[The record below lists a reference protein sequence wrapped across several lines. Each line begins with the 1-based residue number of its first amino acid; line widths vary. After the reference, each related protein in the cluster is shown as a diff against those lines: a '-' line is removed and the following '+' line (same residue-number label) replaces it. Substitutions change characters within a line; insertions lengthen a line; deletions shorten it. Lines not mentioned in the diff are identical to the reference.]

1 MQYLNLTNDWGIVMA
16 NKSGTAKSTIRSTTT
31 ATATSTTTDKN
42 ASSTRRVEYVD
53 KTGKPSF
60 VFVHGAWHSK
70 ATWDHVTK
78 ELVSRGYATSK
89 LDLPG
94 AGADAKRPASFSKRP
109 LDAAAFGS
117 EMSPNADVTQQDR
130 TQSVINAIDE
140 VKGYGNGK
148 VVLVGHSLGGLTIS
162 PVAEQRPKDLHAV
175 VYLTAFLLKPGM
187 NGGELIAHDSMAAG
201 MVPSLFMAD
210 PAEVGAMRW
219 DSKSPD
225 AAYMKKAREAF
236 YGDLTDA
243 QFDAAVTTLHPDEPA
258 AVAGE
263 PSSVTKGKFGT
274 VDRHY
279 IRCTE
284 DRAIPVKGQDWMI
297 AEMDAAM
304 GNKTTT
310 HTMAAS
316 HSPFYSD
323 VGGLCDILVKIA
335 G

>member
-1 MQYLNLTNDWGIVMA
+1 MA
-16 NKSGTAKSTIRSTTT
+16 NKTGSTATTTTT
-31 ATATSTTTDKN
+31 ATDRN
-42 ASSTRRVEYVD
+42 AKVEYVD
-53 KTGKPSF
+53 NTERPSF
-60 VFVHGAWHSK
+60 VFVHGAWHSQ

-117 EMSPNADVTQQDR
+117 EMSPNADVTQEDR

-162 PVAEQRPKDLHAV
+162 AVAERRPNDLHAV

-187 NGGELIAHDSMAAG
+187 NGGELIGHDTMSAG
-201 MVPSLFMAD
+201 MVPGLFMAD
-210 PAEVGAMRW
+210 PQQVGAMRW
-219 DSKSPD
+219 DSQSPD

-243 QFDAAVTTLHPDEPA
+243 QFDAALKSLHPDEPA

-274 VDRHY
+274 VNRHY

-284 DRAIPVKGQDWMI
+284 DKAIPIAGQDWMV
-297 AEMDAAM
+297 AEMDKAM

-310 HTMAAS
+310 HTMGTS

-323 VGGLCDILVKIA
+323 VQGLCDILVKIA
-335 G
+335 S

>member
-1 MQYLNLTNDWGIVMA
+1 MA
-16 NKSGTAKSTIRSTTT
+16 NQPKATTTKTTTTT
-31 ATATSTTTDKN
+31 AKN
-42 ASSTRRVEYVD
+42 GRVEYVD
-53 KTGKPSF
+53 NTERPSF

-109 LDAAAFGS
+109 LDAAKFGS
-117 EMSPNADVTQQDR
+117 EMSPNADVTQEDR
-130 TQSVINAIDE
+130 TQSVINAIDA

-162 PVAEQRPKDLHAV
+162 PVAEQRPNDIHAV

-187 NGGELIAHDSMAAG
+187 NGGELIGHDTMSAG
-201 MVPSLFMAD
+201 MVPGLFMAD

-219 DSKSPD
+219 DSQSPD

-236 YGDLTDA
+236 YADLTDA
-243 QFDAAVTTLHPDEPA
+243 QFDAAVKSLHPDEPA
-258 AVAGE
+258 AVAAE

-274 VDRHY
+274 VNRHY

-284 DRAIPVKGQDWMI
+284 DKAIPIGGQDWMV
-297 AEMDAAM
+297 AEMDKAM
-304 GNKTTT
+304 GNKTVT
-310 HTMAAS
+310 HTMKTS

-323 VGGLCDILVKIA
+323 VNGLCDILVRIA

>member
-1 MQYLNLTNDWGIVMA
+1 MA
-16 NKSGTAKSTIRSTTT
+16 KKSGSAAAVTKSSATKTTT
-31 ATATSTTTDKN
+31 TTGEN
-42 ASSTRRVEYVD
+42 ERVDYVD

-94 AGADAKRPASFSKRP
+94 AGADAKRPASFAKRP

-117 EMSPNADVTQQDR
+117 EMSPNADVTQEDR

-162 PVAEQRPKDLHAV
+162 PVAERRPNDIHSV
-175 VYLTAFLLKPGM
+175 VYLTAFLLPPGM
-187 NGGELIAHDSMAAG
+187 NGGELIGHDTMANG
-201 MVPSLFMAD
+201 MVPGLFMAD

-243 QFDAAVTTLHPDEPA
+243 QFDAALKGLHPDEPA

-263 PSSVTKGKFGT
+263 PSGVTKGAFGK
-274 VDRHY
+274 VNRHY

-284 DRAIPVKGQDWMI
+284 DRAIPIEGQDWMI
-297 AEMDAAM
+297 AEMDKVM

-310 HTMAAS
+310 HTMQAS

-323 VGGLCDILVKIA
+323 VNGLCDILVNIA
-335 G
+335 S